1 MTTRKCSEL
10 IPKKLGIVR
19 QWQVATMT
27 TRNTVYSLF
36 EKSKNKLII
45 NELYKLKIKVNLLKN

>member
-10 IPKKLGIVR
+10 ISKKLGIVR
-19 QWQVATMT
+19 QWQVATVT
-27 TRNTVYSLF
+27 TRNTVYSLI